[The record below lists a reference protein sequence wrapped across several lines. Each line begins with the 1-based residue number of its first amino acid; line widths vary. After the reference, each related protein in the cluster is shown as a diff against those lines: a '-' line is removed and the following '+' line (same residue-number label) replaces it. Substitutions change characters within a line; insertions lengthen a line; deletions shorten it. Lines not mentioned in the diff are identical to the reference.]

1 MGGERGESRRR
12 EWRRNF
18 GWYIKNKKKIRKEA
32 KVSKTN
38 KCVLVNV
45 EER

>member
-1 MGGERGESRRR
+1 MEKKF
-12 EWRRNF
+12 WLVH
-18 GWYIKNKKKIRKEA
+18 KKQKKIRKEA